1 MSITQPSRNDEVLE
15 RSRLPWRRRMVDAE
29 LLPLLQAYRAR
40 HPKASTERIEAAF
53 EVASARCTYNA
64 LITPLLAEIEKVARQ
79 TS

>member
-1 MSITQPSRNDEVLE
+1 MACLEPIEVVLG
-15 RSRLPWRRRMVDAE
+15 
-29 LLPLLQAYRAR
+29 
-40 HPKASTERIEAAF
+40 EAAF